1 MMCAADPRHGKYL
14 TAATLYRGR
23 LSTQDCENQLVNIM
37 AKNSSYFAEW
47 IPNNTKIS
55 VCDVAPAGLPMAGT
69 FLGNNTS
76 I

>member
-1 MMCAADPRHGKYL
+1 MCAADPRHGKYL

-23 LSTQDCENQLVNIM
+23 VSTKDCEEQMFKTV

-47 IPNNTKIS
+47 IPNNFKIS
-55 VCDVAPAGLPMAGT
+55 VCDVAPEGLPMCGT
-69 FLGNNTS
+69 FLGNNTA